1 MHTSTA
7 AVIGYG
13 KIPAH
18 GDFVRHNVSG
28 TAVRALDEWLR
39 EGLYLAKSGLG
50 RSFDDAYDAAPS
62 YRFLFAPKSGEP
74 KIVGAMRPSR
84 DRSRRTFPFLIA
96 AEADVDSLNGR
107 EPAHIPVRFAA
118 FLEEADRRTGDIV
131 TGGIGHREVGSWLEQ
146 SGLATAR
153 EESTAA
159 YDRFLSET
167 MFASWCERQWG
178 FFGDSRKY
186 LLFRNLL
193 ELLGPLSGVVP
204 QGFTLGVRFPLG
216 AKTAPEADVAFWME
230 LCRNLVRLPIE
241 TPVCFWTAA
250 APGGRRG
257 FLLLFFRMPPA
268 RALSELLQDGS
279 TGDYVC
285 NLEDMNDAGA
295 AEAALAI
302 PSRIGALLESEDI
315 SLREFL
321 DALSVE

>member
-18 GDFVRHNVSG
+18 GDFVRHNVGG

-39 EGLYLAKSGLG
+39 EGLYLAKSSLG
-50 RSFDDAYDAAPS
+50 RSFDATYDAAPS
-62 YRFLFAPKSGEP
+62 HRFLFAPKPTEP
-74 KIVGAMRPSR
+74 KVVGAMRPSR

-96 AEADVDSLNGR
+96 AEADVGSINGR
-107 EPAHIPVRFAA
+107 EPAHLPVRFAG
-118 FLEEADRRTGDIV
+118 FLEEADRRTADIV
-131 TGGIGHREVGSWLEQ
+131 TGGIGHREIGSWLEQ
-146 SGLATAR
+146 SGLESAR

-159 YDRFLSET
+159 YDRYLDET
-167 MFASWCERQWG
+167 MFSTWCERQWG

-193 ELLGPLSGVVP
+193 ELLGPLGGVVP

-216 AKTAPEADVAFWME
+216 AVTTPELDVAFWMD
-230 LCRNLVRLPIE
+230 LCRRLVGLPIE

-250 APGGRRG
+250 APDGQRG
-257 FLLLFFRMPPA
+257 YLLLFFRLPPA
-268 RALSELLQDGS
+268 RALSELLLEGS
-279 TGDYVC
+279 SGDYVC
-285 NLEDMNDAGA
+285 DLEDMNDAGA

-302 PSRIGALLESEDI
+302 PSQIGALLESDEI
-315 SLREFL
+315 SLREFI
-321 DALSVE
+321 DALPGA